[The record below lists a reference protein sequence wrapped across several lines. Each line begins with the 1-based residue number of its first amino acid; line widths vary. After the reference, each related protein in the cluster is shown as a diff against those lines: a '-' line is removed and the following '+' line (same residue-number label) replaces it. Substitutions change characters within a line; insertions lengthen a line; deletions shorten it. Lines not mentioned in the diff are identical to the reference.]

1 MAGNIDDG
9 FGDFMKRAQGSGGQ
23 DGFLNGVLTAPTF
36 ADLKADAGPKS
47 KKKKKKDGEADDTED
62 EEEEPAA
69 KKNGAS
75 DKPQDD
81 DWFDEIKVR
90 KAERVFAAKV
100 QSQKSGLEAQQTVMA
115 KHLREFLANKDF
127 AINFKQEIATV
138 EFRRK
143 WLAALTAESTEPL
156 TTLMEQEQKRSKEDQ
171 ASGKS
176 DGATSRDQA
185 SVHRAGPCNNWAKLK
200 HTSEVTKHIP
210 GSKMCET
217 AAALTLWSAGCDTIF
232 DSWFVLLK
240 SCRSAVSDLLSA
252 KSNADSVAKR
262 AEDKKADEAKRA
274 QQAASGGKQI
284 RKRPVKSASGIALLD
299 LDFVSSVGTP
309 VPSSDGILPSGDA
322 NGPAVLRTPALISNC
337 GWVGEKVKASKAM
350 HFVLC
355 VLFTF
360 VMHRFAISNCTY
372 LQMVF
377 ELPLLLARLHLN
389 TRNKSACV
397 PCS

>member
-1 MAGNIDDG
+1 M
-9 FGDFMKRAQGSGGQ
+9 
-23 DGFLNGVLTAPTF
+23 LVL
-36 ADLKADAGPKS
+36 
-47 KKKKKKDGEADDTED
+47 E
-62 EEEEPAA
+62 
-69 KKNGAS
+69 S
-75 DKPQDD
+75 D
-81 DWFDEIKVR
+81 
-90 KAERVFAAKV
+90 
-100 QSQKSGLEAQQTVMA
+100 

-252 KSNADSVAKR
+252 KSNADSAAKR

-274 QQAASGGKQI
+274 QQAASGG
-284 RKRPVKSASGIALLD
+284 
-299 LDFVSSVGTP
+299 
-309 VPSSDGILPSGDA
+309 
-322 NGPAVLRTPALISNC
+322 
-337 GWVGEKVKASKAM
+337 
-350 HFVLC
+350 
-355 VLFTF
+355 
-360 VMHRFAISNCTY
+360 
-372 LQMVF
+372 
-377 ELPLLLARLHLN
+377 
-389 TRNKSACV
+389 
-397 PCS
+397 